1 MSGEN
6 PNLKHSR
13 EKLLQTI
20 EREPNLGNGDNEPI
34 IVKYN
39 NEGKINDILGGN
51 HRTYA
56 AFELNNFGPIKMKA
70 YVIE

>member
-6 PNLKHSR
+6 PNLSNSR
-13 EKLLQTI
+13 EKIIRTM

-39 NEGKINDILGGN
+39 NEGKIEDILGGN
-51 HRTYA
+51 HRIYA
-56 AFELNNFGPIKMKA
+56 AFELNNFNPIKMKA
-70 YVIE
+70 YIVE